1 MSLRFGS
8 MVVGAAAVLAS
19 FSFAS
24 NDAHACGGCFHGPTP
39 IDQPDQA
46 TVVTGHRMALSVS
59 MDRTILWDQIQYAG
73 QPEDFAWVLPVRPGA
88 FLELANDAF
97 FEALDAATST
107 TVRAPQIF
115 CPDNSGGGDFYG
127 DDYGGGSGCN
137 AFACGAYA
145 AAGDG
150 AYESGG
156 GGGAGGGNPIDNP
169 PDPVA
174 VVHKASIG
182 PYETVTIH
190 SNVPGALFTWL
201 DSHGYVVDDSLQPMI
216 DDYESEGFDF
226 IALRLIPG
234 QDVQQMA
241 PVRVVTPGASPVLP
255 LRMVSAGTGANVA
268 ITLFVIGEGRWL
280 TQNFPGDS
288 VTGEDV
294 AWDFSTSSSNY
305 GEVRNAALAAQD
317 GRVWLTAYARQGA
330 LTEQLFSNGAGQQL
344 SYLSSDNVAATSLW
358 QLYMAQGQADGAEI
372 DFECWQKASPAYG
385 GNPKIV
391 APCGLTDGGGAGGG
405 GAGGSGGGGA
415 GGGGAGGGTGGAG
428 GSMCSGDVGP
438 DEMDA
443 REFSCGELDDM
454 AAALVGLHPKDVWV
468 TRLEAN
474 LPHAALDED
483 LGLQADPSQGEVDN
497 WMLAGSVA
505 NPPCAD
511 WQYFDNQSG
520 AGTIIGPGGSVEQKP
535 PRRTPSDDHRR
546 DLILVGVAL
555 AAVAGA
561 VGRRLARPQLRNAR
575 VAR

>member
-46 TVVTGHRMALSVS
+46 TVVTGHRMAVSVS

-73 QPEDFAWVLPVRPGA
+73 KPEEFAWVLPVRPGA
-88 FLELANDAF
+88 YLELSNDSF

-115 CPDNSGGGDFYG
+115 CPDNSGGGDFYEG
-127 DDYGGGSGCN
+127 DYSGGNGCN
-137 AFACGAYA
+137 AFACGASA
-145 AAGDG
+145 AEGGNDY
-150 AYESGG
+150 YEGG
-156 GGGAGGGNPIDNP
+156 GGGGGGTGGVADP

-174 VVHKASIG
+174 VTHQASIG

-190 SNVPGALFTWL
+190 SNVPGALFDWL
-201 DSHGYVVDDSLQPMI
+201 DSHGYVVDDSLKPMI

-234 QDVQQMA
+234 QDVQQME

-255 LRMVSAGTGANVA
+255 LRMVAAGTGMNVP
-268 ITLFVIGEGRWL
+268 ITLFVIGEGRWV
-280 TQNFPGDS
+280 TQNFPGGN
-288 VTGEDV
+288 VTGSDI

-305 GEVRNAALAAQD
+305 SEVRNAKLAQEQ
-317 GRVWLTAYARQGA
+317 GRVWLTAYARQHA
-330 LTEQLFSNGAGQQL
+330 ITSQLFSDGAGTSVTYQA
-344 SYLSSDNVAATSLW
+344 SDGSTASSMW
-358 QLYMAQGQADGAEI
+358 ELYMEQGQANGTDLGFGCFDKIWE
-372 DFECWQKASPAYG
+372 FS
-385 GNPKIV
+385 GNPKV
-391 APCGLTDGGGAGGG
+391 VDPCGLTGSSGGT
-405 GAGGSGGGGA
+405 GGSGAGGA
-415 GGGGAGGGTGGAG
+415 GGGGAGGGTGGSSCEG
-428 GSMCSGDVGP
+428 QIGSG
-438 DEMDA
+438 EIDA
-443 REFSCGELDDM
+443 RDFSCGTLDDM
-454 AAALVGLHPKDVWV
+454 AAALVGLHLDDVWV

-474 LPHAALDED
+474 LPHEALTED

-497 WMLAGSVA
+497 WLVAGSVA

-520 AGTIIGPGGSVEQKP
+520 AGVIIGPGGSHEQKP
-535 PRRTPSDDHRR
+535 PKGPSPEQERKR
-546 DLILVGVAL
+546 DLILLGVAL
-555 AAVAGA
+555 ATVAGA
-561 VGRRLARPQLRNAR
+561 VGRRLARTRLQSVRAAR
-575 VAR
+575 

>member
-88 FLELANDAF
+88 FLELSNDAF
-97 FEALDAATST
+97 FEALDGATST

-115 CPDNSGGGDFYG
+115 CPDNSGGGGFYG
-127 DDYGGGSGCN
+127 DDYSYNSGCN
-137 AFACGAYA
+137 AFSCGSAAY
-145 AAGDG
+145 GD
-150 AYESGG
+150 ALDEGG
-156 GGGAGGGNPIDNP
+156 GEGGNGAGGAGGSIEP

-201 DSHGYVVDDSLQPMI
+201 DSHGYVVDASLEPMI
-216 DDYESEGFDF
+216 DDYEAEGFDF

-268 ITLFVIGEGRWL
+268 VTLFVIGEGRWL
-280 TQNFPGDS
+280 TQNFPGGS
-288 VTGEDV
+288 VTGQDI

-305 GEVRNAALAAQD
+305 SEVRNAALAEQD
-317 GRVWLTAYARQGA
+317 GRVWLTTYARLGA
-330 LTEQLFSNGAGQQL
+330 LTQQLYSDGAGTDL
-344 SYLSSDNVAATSLW
+344 TYNSSENVNTSTLW
-358 QLYMAQGQADGAEI
+358 QLYMAQGHADGAEI
-372 DFECWQKASPAYG
+372 DPVCFEKNRPSFV
-385 GNPKIV
+385 GNPKVV
-391 APCGLTDGGGAGGG
+391 APCGLTDGGA
-405 GAGGSGGGGA
+405 GGGGA
-415 GGGGAGGGTGGAG
+415 GGGGAGGVGGSGGSGGAG
-428 GSMCSGDVGP
+428 GSMCAGDVGV
-438 DEMDA
+438 DEIDA
-443 REFSCGELDDM
+443 REFSCGALDDM
-454 AAALVGLHPKDVWV
+454 AAALVGLHPGDVWV

-474 LPHAALDED
+474 LPHAALNED
-483 LGLQADPSQGEVDN
+483 LGLQADPSQGEVDH
-497 WMLAGSVA
+497 WVTAGSVA

-511 WQYFDNQSG
+511 WQYFTNQSG
-520 AGTIIGPGGSVEQKP
+520 AGTIVGPGGSHEQKA
-535 PRRTPSDDHRR
+535 PRGPTPEEDHKR
-546 DLILVGVAL
+546 DLILLGVAF
-555 AAVAGA
+555 AALAGA
-561 VGRRLARPQLRNAR
+561 VGRRLARPQLRRAR
-575 VAR
+575 AAR